1 MDCSSSKTLPPRGRA
16 ALSNPG
22 NRFEQLHY
30 EFEQDMEGDGES
42 APAPR
47 TVFYRDAS
55 RSIIS
60 RNDSPDLGFRAGV
73 NPYRGCEHGCIYCYA
88 RPTHEYLG
96 FSAGLDFESRIMV
109 KVDAADLLRAELSAP
124 AWTPQVLA
132 MSGVT
137 DCYQPAER
145 VFKLTRAC
153 LEVIVETRN
162 PVAIVTKNHL
172 VTRDIDL
179 LQQLTGWRAVAVYV
193 SVTTLD
199 STLARAL
206 EPRASAPAHRLDAIK
221 QLARAGIPTGVLV
234 APVIPVLTE
243 SEMPA
248 ILEAAREAGASFAGY
263 SIIRL
268 PYGVKDLFRDWLNH
282 HMPGKAAAILNRI
295 SEIRGGKLND
305 PDFGTRLRGQGIFAD
320 QIRQVFEICR
330 RRFGYQQGPELSVEA
345 FRRPAGP
352 QLLLL

>member
-1 MDCSSSKTLPPRGRA
+1 MDSPASQTHPLRGRA

-30 EFEQDMEGDGES
+30 ELEQHMEVEGES
-42 APAPR
+42 PPAPR
-47 TVFYRDAS
+47 TLFYCDAS

-60 RNDSPDLGFRAGV
+60 RNDSPDLGFRASI

-109 KVDAADLLRAELSAP
+109 KVNAADLLRAELSSP

-132 MSGVT
+132 VSGVT

-179 LQQLTGWRAVAVYV
+179 LQQLTPWRAVAVYV
-193 SVTTLD
+193 SITTLD
-199 STLARAL
+199 SALARAL
-206 EPRASAPAHRLDAIK
+206 EPRASSPAHRLETIK
-221 QLARAGIPTGVLV
+221 QLAQVGIPTGVLI

-243 SEMPA
+243 PEMPA

-268 PYGVKDLFRDWLNH
+268 PHGVKDLFRDWLDH

-295 SEIRGGKLND
+295 RELRGGKLND
-305 PDFGTRLRGQGIFAD
+305 PDFGTRLRGQGTFAE
-320 QIRQVFEICR
+320 QIRQIFEICAR
-330 RRFGYQQGPELSVEA
+330 RYKYQQRLELSVEA
-345 FRRPAGP
+345 FRRPAGR
-352 QLLLL
+352 QLLLF